1 MIAYELTTTPG
12 KDNELRLDR
21 SAWFRLEP
29 KVLKLKNDIRDD
41 RVHLSVALNVLSSST
56 SLEISAQI
64 RQLCFTVKPVRL
76 NTGAARRELV
86 DQLQDLLSLVQG
98 SSVSSTRQE
107 SAHGGNY
114 NEHITAPDINEVPE
128 NTLNAISRKISPPS
142 TDLTLTRPPAPPS
155 HMAPQ
160 IAKANS
166 FRIIGKSCNVKCR
179 CSCHKKGSLKSPKF
193 LTTILGSIMLGYN
206 AIPGLAQRCNDPS
219 CKGQSTKITYT
230 YAFPEWFISRVV
242 YFNFKHEQLRG
253 PELCLRVVR
262 VRPRDADIF
271 VAIQNKREELALE
284 HTKRLLLAGEAS
296 VLDINPK
303 GESALLVGTFL
314 SL

>member
-1 MIAYELTTTPG
+1 
-12 KDNELRLDR
+12 
-21 SAWFRLEP
+21 
-29 KVLKLKNDIRDD
+29 
-41 RVHLSVALNVLSSST
+41 
-56 SLEISAQI
+56 
-64 RQLCFTVKPVRL
+64 
-76 NTGAARRELV
+76 
-86 DQLQDLLSLVQG
+86 
-98 SSVSSTRQE
+98 
-107 SAHGGNY
+107 
-114 NEHITAPDINEVPE
+114 
-128 NTLNAISRKISPPS
+128 
-142 TDLTLTRPPAPPS
+142 
-155 HMAPQ
+155 
-160 IAKANS
+160 
-166 FRIIGKSCNVKCR
+166 
-179 CSCHKKGSLKSPKF
+179 
-193 LTTILGSIMLGYN
+193 MLGYN